1 MRTSRGFIRTSL
13 LLAGLS
19 LAVCSSAAAS
29 GTPAQVTV
37 RVLGQAPG
45 FTTLLPL
52 THVTTTA
59 APLVKDGGSCAGTS
73 AAGALDLA
81 TGSAWEGHWNTGF
94 GDYEVLSI
102 EGREY
107 PFDASSNRNYY
118 WSFWLDGVE
127 SPTGICGTQLSAG
140 DELLFFPSCFGS
152 ECPATPNVLAVQAQE
167 AAEVGSPVTFTVLSH
182 PGTGGAATPASGATV
197 SSPGASSQ
205 QTDSSGH
212 ATLTFAH
219 AGTYTIH
226 VAGSGTGPE
235 SVPGEASVC
244 VHNGNDG
251 TCGTTAPQGSP
262 TSTTSTTTTQSRVL
276 SGGAPY
282 RGPFALVARTDGPLD
297 SHVYSRR
304 DAPRILA
311 GSVLSH
317 SPVTSI
323 ALRLRRTNR
332 GRRCAAYDGLR
343 ERFVAARCGTG
354 SFFAVS
360 TSDAYSYLLPAPLA
374 PGRYVLDI
382 RAGDAV
388 GNQTVAARGTSRI
401 VFYVR

>member
-19 LAVCSSAAAS
+19 LGVCSSAVAS

-52 THVTTTA
+52 THVTTTS

-73 AAGALDLA
+73 AAAALDLA
-81 TGSAWEGHWNTGF
+81 TGSAWEAHWNTSF

-102 EGREY
+102 EGLEY
-107 PFDASSNRNYY
+107 PFTGPRY

-127 SPTGICGTQLSAG
+127 SSTGICNTPLNPG
-140 DELLFFPSCFGS
+140 DQLLFFPAFSCFGS
-152 ECPATPNVLAVQAQE
+152 GCPTPPNVLAVQAQE
-167 AAEVGSPVTFTVLSH
+167 VAEVGSSVTFTVLSH
-182 PGTGGAATPASGATV
+182 PGTGGEATPASGATV
-197 SSPGASSQ
+197 SSSEASS
-205 QTDSSGH
+205 QTDSSGR

-219 AGTYTIH
+219 AGTYAIH
-226 VAGSGTGPE
+226 VVGSGTGPE

-251 TCGTTAPQGSP
+251 TCGTTAPHGSP
-262 TSTTSTTTTQSRVL
+262 NSSTSIATTQSTGV
-276 SGGAPY
+276 SSAPY
-282 RGPFALVARTDGPLD
+282 RGPFALVARTTGPVDGHL
-297 SHVYSRR
+297 YSRR
-304 DAPRILA
+304 GAPRILA

-317 SPVTSI
+317 SPVTSV
-323 ALRLRRTNR
+323 ALRLRRTSR
-332 GRRCAAYDGLR
+332 GKRCSAYDGLR
-343 ERFVAARCGTG
+343 ERFVAAHCGTG

-360 TSDAYSYLLPAPLA
+360 TNDAFSYLLPAPLA

-382 RAGDAV
+382 RASDAV